1 MKTPPERGG
10 AVHCGG
16 EQFPLTE
23 SIPDTQT
30 GWTYSQA
37 GTPCAYVMPLDD
49 PADATIIPFPSWWE
63 ALRFA
68 VSFARENHCE
78 YVGGRSERSR

>member
-1 MKTPPERGG
+1 MKTPPFRGG
-10 AVHCGG
+10 AIHCGG
-16 EQFPLTE
+16 ERLPLTK
-23 SIPDTQT
+23 SIPDTQA

-49 PADATIIPFPSWWE
+49 PAGATIIPFDTWWE

-68 VSFARENHCE
+68 VSFAHENWCE
-78 YVGGRSERSR
+78 YRGGPDERSR